1 MSHPI
6 ALTPEERDHYEKVGY
21 FSRRSVFSE
30 EELSEIRAAAE
41 AVHQR
46 VLDAGEKASGCTVH
60 FVRSEM
66 DTGPIIVQAEVP
78 VRPDDDAEA
87 LAARVLEQEHKIY
100 PRALRL
106 IAEDRV
112 TVEGE
117 RALIDGQ

>member
-1 MSHPI
+1 
-6 ALTPEERDHYEKVGY
+6 
-21 FSRRSVFSE
+21 
-30 EELSEIRAAAE
+30 
-41 AVHQR
+41 
-46 VLDAGEKASGCTVH
+46 
-60 FVRSEM
+60 M

-78 VRPDDDAEA
+78 VRPDDDAKA